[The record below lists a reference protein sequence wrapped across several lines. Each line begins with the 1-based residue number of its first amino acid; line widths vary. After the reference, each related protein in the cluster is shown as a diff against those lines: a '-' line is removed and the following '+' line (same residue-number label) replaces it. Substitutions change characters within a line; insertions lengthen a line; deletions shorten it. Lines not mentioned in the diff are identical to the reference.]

1 MADNRDQY
9 EHVRKALQMEIQNMG
24 KLKIDYSIF
33 QKTPSEI
40 MEISIVK
47 SRYNENLRRLGFNP
61 KKRMN
66 ADLDFLQGVK
76 KILGV
81 PMV

>member
-1 MADNRDQY
+1 MADIRDQH
-9 EHVRKALQMEIQNMG
+9 ENARKALQNEIQNLN
-24 KLKIDYSIF
+24 KLKIDYSLF
-33 QKTPSEI
+33 KKTPSEQ
-40 MEISIVK
+40 MEASIVK

-66 ADLDFLQGVK
+66 ADLEFLADVK
-76 KILGV
+76 KLLGV